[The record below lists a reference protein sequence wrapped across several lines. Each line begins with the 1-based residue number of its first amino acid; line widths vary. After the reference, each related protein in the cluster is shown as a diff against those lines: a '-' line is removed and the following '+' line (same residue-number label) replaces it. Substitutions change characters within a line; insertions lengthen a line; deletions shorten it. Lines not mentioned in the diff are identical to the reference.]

1 MKVRICV
8 PIPASSVPDAFNM
21 LGRAEN
27 AGADLIEVRLDYAG
41 LDASGII
48 KMSRDI
54 AKQCS
59 TPLIATNR
67 QIGQGGRCRLSE
79 GERIKTLIEAAK
91 AGFTYV
97 DLDMTTRN
105 LSDVV
110 KAVRDLG
117 AKVIISF
124 HDFNFTPPISETE
137 RIVGEQIEAGADICK
152 IVTMASSISDSINCL
167 LFTHKMSGSMKI
179 VCFAMGEYGLLSR
192 ILSPLFGAPFTY
204 ASLESGFETAPGQ
217 ISIGDLRE
225 IYRRLG
231 VQP

>member
-8 PIPASSVPDAFNM
+8 PIPASSVPDAFTM

-27 AGADLIEVRLDYAG
+27 AGADLIEIRLDYAG
-41 LDASGII
+41 LDASEII
-48 KMSRDI
+48 KMSRHI

-67 QIGQGGRCRLSE
+67 QIRQGGRCRLCE
-79 GERIKTLIEAAK
+79 EERIKTLIEAAK

-97 DLDMTTRN
+97 DLDLTTRN

-110 KAVRDLG
+110 KTVRDFG

-124 HDFNFTPPISETE
+124 HDFNFTPPISEME
-137 RIVGEQIEAGADICK
+137 RIAGVQVEAGADICK
-152 IVTMASSISDSINCL
+152 IVTMANSISDSIKCL
-167 LFTHKMSGSMKI
+167 FFTHEMSGSMNI
-179 VCFAMGEYGLLSR
+179 VCFAMGEHGLLSR

-204 ASLESGFETAPGQ
+204 ASLEGGFETAPGQ

-231 VQP
+231 VQS

>member
-8 PIPASSVPDAFNM
+8 PIPANSVSDTFIM

-27 AGADLIEVRLDYAG
+27 AGADLIEIRLDYLG
-41 LDASGII
+41 LDASEII
-48 KMSRDI
+48 KISRDI
-54 AKQCS
+54 AEHCS

-97 DLDMTTRN
+97 DLDLTTRN
-105 LSDVV
+105 LRDVV
-110 KAVRDLG
+110 KAVRDFG

-124 HDFNFTPPISETE
+124 HNFNFTPPVVEME
-137 RIVGEQIEAGADICK
+137 RIAGEQVEAGADICK

-167 LFTHKMSGSMKI
+167 LLTHKMSGSIKI
-179 VCFAMGEYGLLSR
+179 VCFAMGEYGSLSR
-192 ILSPLFGAPFTY
+192 ILSPLFGASFTY
-204 ASLESGFETAPGQ
+204 ASLEGGFETAPGQ